1 MTTLSITT
9 HSIIALN
16 TVMLS
21 VVYDEGGNKPIM
33 PSVVMLNVAL
43 MNDIVPI

>member
-1 MTTLSITT
+1 MTTLNITT
-9 HSIIALN
+9 QSIIALN

-21 VVYDEGGNKPIM
+21 VVYDEGGNKPITL
-33 PSVVMLNVAL
+33 SVVMLNVAM